1 MAAITGRASS
11 SDLLGFFLFLG
22 FALHLMLILGLDFAP
37 EDQVYL
43 PPTLEVIL
51 VRQASLTTPEQA
63 RFLAQT
69 SQKGSGG
76 PNQLPAIPTAA
87 LPGAGMDRAGPVV
100 AVAQPTPARQHM
112 SASAD
117 RVIPA
122 DTPFLEQPE
131 PVLDSGPDNLQEL
144 QILDQAISRLE
155 ARLGQQQKVHAKDP
169 GVQRNSARQAVEA
182 AYLQRWRK
190 QVEAMG
196 NRHYPAASSRYG
208 IYGELR
214 LLVAIRHDGSLE
226 DIEILVPSGHAVL
239 DDAAIR
245 ILHLTAPFE
254 ALPLELRQ
262 QTKRLEIIRTW
273 KFQENRLSS
282 LL

>member
-1 MAAITGRASS
+1 MAAITRNTFS

-37 EDQVYL
+37 EDQTYL

-51 VRQASLTTPEQA
+51 VRQASVATPEQA
-63 RFLAQT
+63 RLLAQT
-69 SQKGSGG
+69 SQEGSGD
-76 PNQLPAIPTAA
+76 PARRPATPAAA
-87 LPGAGMDRAGPVV
+87 LPGAGPDRAGPAS
-100 AVAQPTPARQHM
+100 AVKQPTPARQPM
-112 SASAD
+112 SAHAG

-122 DTPFLEQPE
+122 DTPFLELPE
-131 PVLDSGPDNLQEL
+131 PVPASGPDNLRKTQN
-144 QILDQAISRLE
+144 LDQAIRRLE
-155 ARLGQQQKVHAKDP
+155 ARLGQQQKVYAEDP
-169 GVQRNSARQAVEA
+169 GRQRSSARQAVEA
-182 AYLQRWRK
+182 AYLLRWRR
-190 QVEAMG
+190 QVESMG

-239 DDAAIR
+239 DEAAIR
-245 ILHLTAPFE
+245 ILHLAAPFE
-254 ALPLELRQ
+254 ALPMELRE
-262 QTKRLEIIRTW
+262 QTARLEIIRTW

-282 LL
+282 QL

>member
-37 EDQVYL
+37 ENQAYL

-51 VRQASLTTPEQA
+51 VRQASLATPEQA

-69 SQKGSGG
+69 SQEGSGD
-76 PNQLPAIPTAA
+76 PNRQPAIPAGA
-87 LPGAGMDRAGPVV
+87 LPGAGPGRAGLAG
-100 AVAQPTPARQHM
+100 AVAQPTPARQRL
-112 SASAD
+112 SASAG

-131 PVLDSGPDNLQEL
+131 TVPESGPDNLQEL
-144 QILDQAISRLE
+144 QILDLAISRLE
-155 ARLGQQQKVHAKDP
+155 ARLGQQQKVYAEDP
-169 GVQRNSARQAVEA
+169 GVQRSSARQAEEA

-196 NRHYPAASSRYG
+196 NNHYPAASSRYG

-226 DIEILVPSGHAVL
+226 DIEILLPSGHAVL
-239 DDAAIR
+239 DEAAIR
-245 ILHLTAPFE
+245 ILHLAAPFE
-254 ALPLELRQ
+254 VLPPELRQ
-262 QTKRLEIIRTW
+262 QTERLEIIRTW
-273 KFQENRLSS
+273 KFHINRLSS
-282 LL
+282 VL

>member
-37 EDQVYL
+37 EDQTYL
-43 PPTLEVIL
+43 PPNLEVIL
-51 VRQASLTTPEQA
+51 VRHVSVATPELA

-69 SQKGSGG
+69 SQEGSGD
-76 PNQLPAIPTAA
+76 PNRQPAIP
-87 LPGAGMDRAGPVV
+87 AG
-100 AVAQPTPARQHM
+100 AVAQPAPASQRM
-112 SASAD
+112 SASAGP
-117 RVIPA
+117 VIPA

-131 PVLDSGPDNLQEL
+131 PVPESGPDNLQEL
-144 QILDQAISRLE
+144 QILDRAISRLE
-155 ARLGQQQKVHAKDP
+155 ARLGQQQKVHAEDP
-169 GVQRNSARQAVEA
+169 GVQRSSARQAVEA
-182 AYLQRWRK
+182 TYLQRWRK
-190 QVEAMG
+190 QVEEMG

-214 LLVAIRHDGSLE
+214 LLVAIRHDGSME
-226 DIEILVPSGHAVL
+226 DVEILVPSGHAVL
-239 DDAAIR
+239 DEAAIR
-245 ILHLTAPFE
+245 ILHLAAPFD
-254 ALPLELRQ
+254 ALPPELRQ
-262 QTKRLEIIRTW
+262 QTERLEIIHTW

>member
-37 EDQVYL
+37 EDQAYL

-51 VRQASLTTPEQA
+51 VRQASVATPEQA

-69 SQKGSGG
+69 SQEGSGD
-76 PNQLPAIPTAA
+76 PNRQPAIPAGA
-87 LPGAGMDRAGPVV
+87 LPGAGPDRAGPAG
-100 AVAQPTPARQHM
+100 AVAQPTPARQRM
-112 SASAD
+112 SVSNR

-122 DTPFLEQPE
+122 DTPFLEQPV
-131 PVLDSGPDNLQEL
+131 PVPESGPDNLQEL
-144 QILDQAISRLE
+144 QILDRAISRLE
-155 ARLGQQQKVHAKDP
+155 ARLGQQQKVHAEDP
-169 GVQRNSARQAVEA
+169 GVQRSSARQAVEA

-196 NRHYPAASSRYG
+196 NHHYPAASSRYG

-214 LLVAIRHDGSLE
+214 LLVAIRHDGSME
-226 DIEILVPSGHAVL
+226 DVEILVPSGHAVL
-239 DDAAIR
+239 DEAAIR
-245 ILHLTAPFE
+245 ILHLAAPFD
-254 ALPLELRQ
+254 ALPPELRQ
-262 QTKRLEIIRTW
+262 QTERLEIIRTW

>member
-1 MAAITGRASS
+1 MAAVTRRTFS

-37 EDQVYL
+37 EDQTYL

-51 VRQASLTTPEQA
+51 VRQASVATPEQA

-69 SQKGSGG
+69 SQEGSGD
-76 PNQLPAIPTAA
+76 PARRPTTPAAA
-87 LPGAGMDRAGPVV
+87 LPGAGLDRAGP
-100 AVAQPTPARQHM
+100 ASAIKQLTSARQRI
-112 SASAD
+112 SAHAG

-122 DTPFLEQPE
+122 DTPFLELQE
-131 PVLDSGPDNLQEL
+131 PVPASSPNNLLKTQN
-144 QILDQAISRLE
+144 LDQAIRRLE
-155 ARLGQQQKVHAKDP
+155 ARLGQQQKVYAEDP
-169 GVQRNSARQAVEA
+169 GRQRNSARQAVEA
-182 AYLQRWRK
+182 AYLLRWRR
-190 QVEAMG
+190 QVESMG

-239 DDAAIR
+239 DEAAIR
-245 ILHLTAPFE
+245 ILHLAAPFE
-254 ALPLELRQ
+254 ALPMELRE
-262 QTKRLEIIRTW
+262 QTERLEIIRTW

-282 LL
+282 QL